1 MIKVATRLGISLL
14 ALGMLGT
21 AAGAAGLEHGK
32 ASNSALETPQL
43 NPDKVQV
50 GQGIV
55 CDTAKEVER
64 VASLI
69 GRAGDAG
76 DAIKVVN
83 QETGNPIACA
93 AIQAAFVRGGEIN
106 QVRTEKGPMKV
117 VEITILAI
125 PLNGEWHSVAPVKQF
140 AAFALKGIE
149 I

>member
-1 MIKVATRLGISLL
+1 MIKLATRLGMSVV
-14 ALGMLGT
+14 ALGMLG
-21 AAGAAGLEHGK
+21 AVGAGARNLPPRHSDTSLE
-32 ASNSALETPQL
+32 APPTQRQ
-43 NPDKVQV
+43 VQI

-83 QETGNPIACA
+83 EETGNPIACA
-93 AIQAAFVRGGEIN
+93 AIQAAFVRGGEVN
-106 QVRTEKGPMKV
+106 QIRTSKGPMKV

-125 PLNGEWHSVAPVKQF
+125 PLDGAWHTVSPVKQY

-149 I
+149 V